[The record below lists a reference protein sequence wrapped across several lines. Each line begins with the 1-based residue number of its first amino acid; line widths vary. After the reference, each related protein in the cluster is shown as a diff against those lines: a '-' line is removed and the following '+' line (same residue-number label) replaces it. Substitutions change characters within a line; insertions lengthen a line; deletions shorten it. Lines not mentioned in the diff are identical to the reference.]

1 MFKSTDNYI
10 ASNELTLAVNAA
22 IALEKPLLIKG
33 EPGTGKTQLAEEL
46 ARSLNCKLY

>member
-10 ASNELTLAVNAA
+10 ASSDLTMAVNAA

-33 EPGTGKTQLAEEL
+33 ESVERNVGDYYYETAEKF
-46 ARSLNCKLY
+46 R